1 MHCFVVVPFL
11 IKYFKIADYMISTY
25 VQINIQHCSHIDF
38 KDNKELYLM
47 DTVLYQS
54 SQPI

>member
-1 MHCFVVVPFL
+1 MT
-11 IKYFKIADYMISTY
+11 ADYMISKY
-25 VQINIQHCSHIDF
+25 VQINIQYYSHTDF

-47 DTVLYQS
+47 GTVLYQS

>member
-1 MHCFVVVPFL
+1 M
-11 IKYFKIADYMISTY
+11 IADYTIGTY
-25 VQINIQHCSHIDF
+25 VQINIQYCSHTDF
-38 KDNKELYLM
+38 KDNKELYVM

>member
-1 MHCFVVVPFL
+1 MT
-11 IKYFKIADYMISTY
+11 ADYMISMY
-25 VQINIQHCSHIDF
+25 VQINIQYCSHIDF

-54 SQPI
+54 SHPI